1 MTDSMSYHRSKMSP
15 TRMMDESQSDRR
27 GNNGGIRRDSSTAT
41 LLTREQQL
49 REEIARL
56 RREEQELREKD
67 HWVKQ
72 NITAVREKIAAE
84 RRPY

>member
-1 MTDSMSYHRSKMSP
+1 MSP
-15 TRMMDESQSDRR
+15 TRMMDESPQDRR
-27 GNNGGIRRDSSTAT
+27 GNNGIRRDSSTAT

-72 NITAVREKIAAE
+72 NIVAISIPRSS
-84 RRPY
+84 

>member
-1 MTDSMSYHRSKMSP
+1 MADSMSYHRSKMSP
-15 TRMMDESQSDRR
+15 TRMMDESQDRR
-27 GNNGGIRRDSSTAT
+27 GNNNGIRRDSSTAT

-72 NITAVREKIAAE
+72 NIVAVREKIAAE

>member
-1 MTDSMSYHRSKMSP
+1 MADSMSYHRSKMSP
-15 TRMMDESQSDRR
+15 TRMMDESQDRR
-27 GNNGGIRRDSSTAT
+27 GNNGIRRDSSTAT

-72 NITAVREKIAAE
+72 NINAVREKIAAE

>member
-1 MTDSMSYHRSKMSP
+1 MADSMSYHRSKMSP
-15 TRMMDESQSDRR
+15 TRMMDESQDRR
-27 GNNGGIRRDSSTAT
+27 GNNGIRRDSSTAT

-72 NITAVREKIAAE
+72 NINAVREKIAAE
-84 RRPY
+84 RRY